1 MKLKY
6 ILLPALFL
14 IVLNS
19 CLDTDVLGD
28 KCVARTVFVY
38 MVASN
43 LGSNLGGN
51 IADMTAVATPENL
64 NGGNLVVFYSK
75 NKEEAELFEIKEG
88 ANGVITRHHI
98 RDYENKSAISP
109 QVMKEILTEVVAFY
123 PADSYGMI
131 LSSHGSAW
139 LPAGFNDMLR
149 SFGEED
155 RKYMAI
161 DELASAL
168 PDHFFDFLLF
178 DACSMGSIEC
188 VYELRNKADYII
200 SSPSEIIDVGFPY
213 QKILPLLFQNT
224 PGLTQI
230 ADEFHNFYS
239 NYSYPYGNISIVS
252 TGELEALAGVTRT
265 IISAAGGEEA
275 TFNFPSL
282 FPDLQILTYYSAP
295 TSLYDFGDVIRR
307 LATDEQYGLFQA
319 SLDNVV
325 AEKRTT
331 ASTYTIQGGREDNVI
346 PVNVYSGLSVYPV
359 QEELAELNGWYRKLD
374 WYKAV
379 YE

>member
-1 MKLKY
+1 MGMKLKY
-6 ILLPALFL
+6 TLWAALFL
-14 IVLNS
+14 IILNS
-19 CLDTDVLGD
+19 CVERDDLKD
-28 KCVARTVFVY
+28 KRAVRTVFVY

-43 LGSNLGGN
+43 LERNLGGN
-51 IADMTAVATPENL
+51 IADMIAVATPENL
-64 NGGNLVVFYSK
+64 NGGNLVVFYST
-75 NKEEAELFEIKEG
+75 NKEKAELFEIKEG
-88 ANGVITRHHI
+88 ANGVVTRHHI

-109 QVMKEILTEVVAFY
+109 EVMREVLSEVVGLY
-123 PADSYGMI
+123 PAESYGMI

-139 LPAGFNDMLR
+139 MPDGFRNMLR

-155 RKYMAI
+155 KKYMEI

-213 QKILPLLFQNT
+213 QKILPVLFRQT
-224 PGLTQI
+224 LGMKQI
-230 ADEFHNFYS
+230 ADEFHDFYS
-239 NYSYPYGNISIVS
+239 NYNYPFGNISVVKA
-252 TGELEALAGVTRT
+252 GELEALAGVTRT
-265 IISAAGGEEA
+265 IVSVAGGEEA
-275 TFNFPSL
+275 TSGLPFPE
-282 FPDLQILTYYSAP
+282 LQILTYYSAP

-307 LATDEQYGLFQA
+307 LATDEQYSLFQA
-319 SLDNVV
+319 SLDKAVT
-325 AEKRTT
+325 EKRTT
-331 ASTYTIQGGREDNVI
+331 PSTYIQGFGDIAVDK
-346 PVNVYSGLSVYPV
+346 YSGLSVYPIR
-359 QEELAELNGWYRKLD
+359 EELTELNAWYRQLD

>member
-1 MKLKY
+1 MKPKY

-19 CLDTDVLGD
+19 CVKTDDLED
-28 KCVARTVFVY
+28 KHAVRTVFVY

-43 LGSNLGGN
+43 LGSNLEEN
-51 IADMTAVATPENL
+51 IADMTAVATLKNL
-64 NGGNLVVFYSK
+64 NDGNLVVFYSK

-88 ANGVITRHHI
+88 ANGVVTRHHI

-109 QVMKEILTEVVAFY
+109 QVMREILNEVVCLY

-139 LPAGFNDMLR
+139 MPAGFRNMLR
-149 SFGEED
+149 SFGEEGN
-155 RKYMAI
+155 KYMEI

-168 PDHFFDFLLF
+168 PNHFFDFLLF

-188 VYELRNKADYII
+188 VYELRDKADYII
-200 SSPSEIIDVGFPY
+200 SSPSEIMDVGFPY
-213 QKILPLLFQNT
+213 QKILPVLFRQT
-224 PGLTQI
+224 PGMKQI
-230 ADEFHNFYS
+230 ADEFHDFYS
-239 NYSYPYGNISIVS
+239 NYNYPYGNMSVVK
-252 TGELEALAGVTRT
+252 TDELEALAGVTRT
-265 IISAAGGEEA
+265 IISAAGGEKA
-275 TFNFPSL
+275 TAGFPSL
-282 FPDLQILTYYSAP
+282 FPDLQILTYYSEP

-307 LATDEQYGLFQA
+307 LATDEQYSLFQV
-319 SLDNVV
+319 SLNNVV
-325 AEKRTT
+325 TEKRTT
-331 ASTYTIQGGREDNVI
+331 KNTYIQGVGDI
-346 PVNVYSGLSVYPV
+346 PVDVYSGLSVYPIR
-359 QEELAELNGWYRKLD
+359 EELTELNDRYRQLD